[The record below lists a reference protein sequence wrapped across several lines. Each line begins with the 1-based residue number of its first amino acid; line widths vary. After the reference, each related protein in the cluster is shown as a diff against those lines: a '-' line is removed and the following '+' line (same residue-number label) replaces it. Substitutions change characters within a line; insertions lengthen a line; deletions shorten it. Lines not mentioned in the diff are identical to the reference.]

1 MKSLLSLTLGVMTA
15 IGGFVDIGNLVTS
28 GITGA
33 RFGMTLAWAVVVGT
47 AGMVLFGEMA
57 GRVAAVARRPV
68 FHLVRERL
76 GAPVSLVNAGAA
88 TLLNVLTLAAE
99 IGGVSLVL
107 QMVTTVSYLIWVPLV
122 GLGAWLTVWRLPYQA
137 MERIFGLLGLGLIVF
152 VVALFHL
159 PTDWGAL
166 WHQASRPGVPSG
178 EPAPTWWFYAISLV
192 GACLVPYQVIFF
204 SSGGREERWTT
215 KSMGEMRLNAV
226 VGFPLGG
233 LLSLA
238 IMAAVVP
245 VLRPRSITVSHLNQ
259 VALPVSAALGKLGL
273 ALVFVSF
280 FAATFAAT
288 AEAALSSG
296 YTVAQ
301 YFGWA
306 WGKEQQPSQVARF
319 HLVCLA
325 SLIAATAFILTT
337 IDPVTV
343 TIVSV
348 VLGGAAIPLTY
359 FPVLIVANDARYMG
373 RWVNGRFANAAGTMF
388 LSAMVVVSVVT
399 LPLLF
404 LTKAGQ

>member
-1 MKSLLSLTLGVMTA
+1 
-15 IGGFVDIGNLVTS
+15 
-28 GITGA
+28 
-33 RFGMTLAWAVVVGT
+33 
-47 AGMVLFGEMA
+47 
-57 GRVAAVARRPV
+57 VAAVAKRPV

-76 GAPVSLVNAGAA
+76 GARVSLVNAGAA

-122 GLGAWLTVWRLPYQA
+122 GLGGWLTIWRLPYQA

-152 VVALFHL
+152 VVALFRL

-166 WHQASRPGVPSG
+166 WHQASHPGVPPG
-178 EPAPTWWFYAISLV
+178 EPAPTWWFYAISLI

-215 KSMGEMRLNAV
+215 KSMAEMRLNAV
-226 VGFPLGG
+226 IGFPLGG

-238 IMAAVVP
+238 IMAVAVP
-245 VLRPRSITVSHLNQ
+245 VLRPRSITVSHLDQ
-259 VALPVSAALGKLGL
+259 VAQPVAAALGKVGL
-273 ALVFVSF
+273 VLVFVSF
-280 FAATFAAT
+280 FAATFAAA
-288 AEAALSSG
+288 AESALSAG
-296 YTVAQ
+296 YSVAQ
-301 YFGWA
+301 YFGWS

-348 VLGGAAIPLTY
+348 VLGAAAIPLTY

-373 RWVNGRFANAAGTMF
+373 RWVNGRVTNAAGTLF
-388 LSAMVVVSVVT
+388 LLIMVVVSVAT

>member
-1 MKSLLSLTLGVMTA
+1 VRSLLSLTLGVMTA

-28 GITGA
+28 GVTGA
-33 RFGMTLAWAVVVGT
+33 RFGMTLTWAVVVGT

-57 GRVAAVARRPV
+57 GRVAAVAKRPV

-76 GAPVSLVNAGAA
+76 GARVSLVNAGAC
-88 TLLNVLTLAAE
+88 TLLNLLTLAAE

-107 QMVTTVSYLIWVPLV
+107 QMVTSVSYLIWVPLV

-166 WHQASRPGVPSG
+166 WHQASHPGVPAG
-178 EPAPTWWFYAISLV
+178 EPAPTWWFYAISLI

-215 KSMGEMRLNAV
+215 KSMAEMRLNAV
-226 VGFPLGG
+226 IGFPLGG

-238 IMAAVVP
+238 IMATAVP
-245 VLRPRSITVSHLNQ
+245 VLRPRSISVSHLNQ
-259 VALPVSAALGKLGL
+259 VALPVSAALGKVGL

-296 YTVAQ
+296 YSVAQ
-301 YFGWA
+301 YFGWS
-306 WGKEQQPSQVARF
+306 WGKEQQPSQAARF

-337 IDPVTV
+337 IDPVSV

-348 VLGGAAIPLTY
+348 VLGAAAIPLTY

-373 RWVNGRFANAAGTMF
+373 RWVNGRVTNAAGTLF
-388 LSAMVVVSVVT
+388 LLIMVVVSVAT